1 MTTDSRI
8 PGGSMSKRATHEGGD
23 GVTTA
28 DCENKRLVGEAGIL
42 KALGLIPKGVPG
54 VMHTDG
60 VAFADGGGALRIC
73 DQIENFETG
82 GCGEEVLIRGRGA
95 LSAGK

>member
-1 MTTDSRI
+1 
-8 PGGSMSKRATHEGGD
+8 MSKLATHEGGD
-23 GVTTA
+23 GVTAA
-28 DCENKRLVGEAGIL
+28 DCENKRLVREAGIL

-60 VAFADGGGALRIC
+60 VAFADRGGALRIC
-73 DQIENFETG
+73 DQIENFETA